1 MIKKLNSSNTSELFK
16 LDNSIFEFDKYSLN
30 QIKEELENSSR
41 LYLGYYDSDNL
52 IGYVGASITLDESDI
67 IKIGVDVNFRNKG
80 IATKL
85 FSALKQELVRLK
97 VTKIMLEVREK
108 NKNAISF
115 YLKNG
120 FFKIAT
126 RKNYYN
132 NDNAIILMLEI

>member
-85 FSALKQELVRLK
+85 LI
-97 VTKIMLEVREK
+97 TIMQ
-108 NKNAISF
+108 
-115 YLKNG
+115 
-120 FFKIAT
+120 
-126 RKNYYN
+126 
-132 NDNAIILMLEI
+132 

>member
-30 QIKEELENSSR
+30 QIKEELANRSR

-67 IKIGVDVNFRNKG
+67 IKIGVDANFRNKG

-85 FSALKQELVRLK
+85 FNALKQELVRLK
-97 VTKIMLEVREK
+97 VNKIMLEVREK
-108 NKNAISF
+108 NNSAISF

-120 FFKIAT
+120 FLKIAT

>member
-30 QIKEELENSSR
+30 QIKEELENNSR

-120 FFKIAT
+120 FLKIAT

>member
-30 QIKEELENSSR
+30 QIKEELANNSR

-67 IKIGVDVNFRNKG
+67 IKIGVDANFRNKG

-97 VTKIMLEVREK
+97 VNKIMLEVREK
-108 NKNAISF
+108 NNSAISF

-120 FFKIAT
+120 FLKIAT